1 MEEYTIRC
9 DGCEYVTLEW
19 NDKFLKCFDNDMM
32 YAEDIILAVEK
43 RSGMNFKD
51 ISIKGNKE
59 DFIGLRFFNGGW
71 KRNFWDDFPSRNELD
86 GYKKMK
92 YGR

>member
-9 DGCEYVTLEW
+9 GGCTYVTLEW
-19 NDKFLKCFDNDMM
+19 NDKFLNCFDNDMM

-43 RSGMNFKD
+43 RTGMNFKD

-59 DFIGLRFFNGGW
+59 DFRGLRFFNGGW
-71 KRNFWDDFPSRNELD
+71 KRSFWDDFPSRNELD
-86 GYKKMK
+86 GYKKIK
-92 YGR
+92 YRR

>member
-1 MEEYTIRC
+1 MKEYTIRC
-9 DGCEYVTLEW
+9 GGHTYVTLEW
-19 NDKFLKCFDNDMM
+19 NDKFIQCYDNDMM

-43 RSGMNFKD
+43 RTGMNFEG
-51 ISIKGNKE
+51 ITVKGSKE
-59 DFIGLRFFNGGW
+59 DFRGLRFFNGGW
-71 KRNFWDDFPSRNELD
+71 QRNFWDDFPSRNEID

>member
-1 MEEYTIRC
+1 MEEYAIRC
-9 DGCEYVTLEW
+9 GGCTYVTLEW

-43 RSGMNFKD
+43 RTGMNFKD

-59 DFIGLRFFNGGW
+59 DFRGLRFFNGGW
-71 KRNFWDDFPSRNELD
+71 KRSFWDDFPSRNELD

-92 YGR
+92 YGI